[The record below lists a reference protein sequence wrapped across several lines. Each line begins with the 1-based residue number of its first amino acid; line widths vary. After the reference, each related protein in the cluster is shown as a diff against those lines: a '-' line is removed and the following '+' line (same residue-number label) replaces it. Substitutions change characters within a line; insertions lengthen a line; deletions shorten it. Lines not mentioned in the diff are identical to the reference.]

1 VWDARSAREVAVLR
15 GHENW
20 VVYAAFSPDGARVV
34 TASRDKTARIWNARL
49 PEISVPDLIVEACR
63 RRLGRLST
71 LTRDDMQLA
80 GIPDSAPQVDICAGI
95 E

>member
-1 VWDARSAREVAVLR
+1 M
-15 GHENW
+15 H
-20 VVYAAFSPDGARVV
+20 AAFSPDGSRVV

-49 PEISVPDLIVEACR
+49 PEVAVPDLIAVACR

-71 LTRDDMQLA
+71 RTRDDMQLA
-80 GIPDSAPQVDICAGI
+80 GFPDSAPQVDICTGI